1 MANDCSLTPLQI
13 ISDAP
18 VLPVIVLHELAHAV
32 PRRCGQN
39 RRRGRPLCRQPGYT
53 SALGQ
58 ACRDC
63 GLPLLPGVATASE
76 IMLAQQ
82 DGLNELKFFPALDSQ
97 NINQAVQ
104 SKLNQ

>member
-1 MANDCSLTPLQI
+1 MSWRT
-13 ISDAP
+13 
-18 VLPVIVLHELAHAV
+18 
-32 PRRCGQN
+32 RCRAAAAKTAAGT
-39 RRRGRPLCRQPGYT
+39 RFVVSPGYP